1 MPTETYS
8 QIVKLGIINSL
19 FVHPTE
25 IRYRAVK
32 MKKFPSIVRMLRNH
46 AETKMESRQI
56 CTAVPSAEFDFAG
69 YEKKTLAQAGSF
81 IPFFIN

>member
-1 MPTETYS
+1 
-8 QIVKLGIINSL
+8 
-19 FVHPTE
+19 
-25 IRYRAVK
+25 